1 MTATATANSVKVQTI
16 YRVEK
21 NANYSKVTNDLWSL
35 EDLSVGARFT
45 LGYMLS
51 KPDDWQFYVEV
62 MAQEL
67 HVNKDTVASYVN
79 ELIVAGYIKR
89 ERRREYGRFAGWTYY
104 VYEDGQAV
112 DASTHAESTISE
124 NTVSGELG
132 ATKTYLTNTDSNK
145 KQEDDDIYTTCEKVS
160 VITGK
165 GKDCNDRKESD
176 YSEEP
181 FDIFQQEIYEQ
192 AQEHGFPAHTA
203 RLFALRCKGVM
214 VTANTI
220 HAAFVALYERMND
233 RTQPRI
239 VSLPAYYQTTLKD
252 EVGRQEV
259 MAIHQEKERWERE
272 RKQQEAV
279 MFQPYNWLN
288 DNEEVINTILE

>member
-1 MTATATANSVKVQTI
+1 MTATATIQLAKVQTI
-16 YRVEK
+16 YRMKK
-21 NANYSKVTNDLWSL
+21 NANYSRVANDLWSL
-35 EDLSVGARFT
+35 EGLSVGARFT

-51 KPDDWQFYVEV
+51 KPDDWQFYIEV

-89 ERRREYGRFAGWTYY
+89 ERRREHGRFAGWTYY
-104 VYEDGQAV
+104 VYEGGQAV
-112 DASTHAESTISE
+112 EASTHADFTVSE
-124 NTVSGELG
+124 DTVSGELG

-145 KQEDDDIYTTCEKVS
+145 KQEDDDIYTTREKVS

-165 GKDCNDRKESD
+165 GKDCNDRKEPEH
-176 YSEEP
+176 SEEP
-181 FDIFQQEIYEQ
+181 FDVFQQEIYEQ
-192 AQEHGFPAHTA
+192 AREHGFPAHTA

-220 HAAFVALYERMND
+220 HAAFVALCERMND

-239 VSLPAYYQTTLKD
+239 VSLPAYYRTTLED
-252 EVGRQEV
+252 EMGRQRITSIQREREW
-259 MAIHQEKERWERE
+259 QEQE
-272 RKQQEAV
+272 RKQQEAAT
-279 MFQPYNWLN
+279 FPLYNWL
-288 DNEEVINTILE
+288 EE